1 LKITSGLMF
10 QTILFYLLVFP
21 IIEYLTHY
29 FLHIINNS
37 IHKKHHIKYHTNNY
51 SIEKTP
57 IILSSIFIYFQYYH
71 SAICLLIYWC
81 IHTIIHIKPQWVPIL
96 YKHHHLHHIHNHSNY
111 AVSSIWPDYL
121 FNTIKK

>member
-1 LKITSGLMF
+1 MF
-10 QTILFYLLVFP
+10 QTILFYLLIFP
-21 IIEYLTHY
+21 IIEYSTHY

-37 IHKKHHIKYHTNNY
+37 IHKKPHIKYHTNNY

-57 IILSSIFIYFQYYH
+57 IVLSSIFIYFQYYH
-71 SAICLLIYWC
+71 SAICLLIYWI

-96 YKHHHLHHIHNHSNY
+96 SKHHHLHHVHNNCNY
-111 AVSSIWPDYL
+111 AVSTIWPDYL